1 MNAASPTLI
10 PRALH
15 PWAWWG
21 WALGIAVAVSMTTNP
36 LLLLIAIGVLTF
48 VVISRRG
55 SSPWARAFKLYLW
68 LGAFIIIV
76 RMVLHVLVGLK
87 FGDHLLITLPAITL
101 PSWAAGINLL
111 GPIYLEGLLDAALQ
125 GLRLATMI
133 AAIGAANSLA
143 NPKRMLRALPGALQ
157 EIGAAIVVSVSV
169 APQLADSVRRVQR
182 ARALRGDT
190 SKGIRSIPRVAL
202 PVLQDT
208 LDRSIMLASAMDSRG
223 YGRRDATPR
232 PQRLATGVLSFAGL
246 IGACIG
252 IYAVLTEG
260 AQSTATDAAG
270 GHWGRWV
277 LIASLFVCGLGLWVG
292 GRGNQRTAY
301 RPDPWLWPEWGT
313 LACGVIAAYCLIRT
327 GEGDLG
333 LGMPLQP
340 LAVPALP
347 LLPTIG
353 LLIAALPGLFTPV
366 PPRPVSR
373 MITRGAAA

>member
-143 NPKRMLRALPGALQ
+143 NRRHEQGHPLHPARCPACPARHARSLDHARLRDGF
-157 EIGAAIVVSVSV
+157 
-169 APQLADSVRRVQR
+169 
-182 ARALRGDT
+182 ARLR
-190 SKGIRSIPRVAL
+190 
-202 PVLQDT
+202 
-208 LDRSIMLASAMDSRG
+208 
-223 YGRRDATPR
+223 
-232 PQRLATGVLSFAGL
+232 
-246 IGACIG
+246 
-252 IYAVLTEG
+252 
-260 AQSTATDAAG
+260 
-270 GHWGRWV
+270 
-277 LIASLFVCGLGLWVG
+277 
-292 GRGNQRTAY
+292 
-301 RPDPWLWPEWGT
+301 
-313 LACGVIAAYCLIRT
+313 
-327 GEGDLG
+327 
-333 LGMPLQP
+333 
-340 LAVPALP
+340 PA
-347 LLPTIG
+347 
-353 LLIAALPGLFTPV
+353 
-366 PPRPVSR
+366 
-373 MITRGAAA
+373 